1 MNRLYQGREISRP
14 KSKTGLKIE
23 EHRASLKQKLNHGE
37 LSPWEILQAMSYT
50 VGEIKTHDVYP
61 SGESC
66 LSDSEDGRNHKR
78 GIN

>member
-1 MNRLYQGREISRP
+1 MNRLYQGREISSL

-37 LSPWEILQAMSYT
+37 LSPWKILQAMSYT
-50 VGEIKTHDVYP
+50 VGVYP
-61 SGESC
+61 SGESY

-78 GIN
+78 EIN